1 MEFGGIVFRSDQ
13 TSLASVKNMGFVR
26 IVFLK
31 NFFWVSSFLVLQIG
45 PFDPTKKK
53 KKKKKVRMQE
63 DEEAENSV
71 DKVIQKVETLA
82 GTAWIGPEAFN
93 PNHFCFCKGYVVCL
107 VLGVWVWRIS

>member
-26 IVFLK
+26 IVFVK
-31 NFFWVSSFLVLQIG
+31 NFFWVSSFLVLQKG
-45 PFDPTKKK
+45 AFDPTKKK

-71 DKVIQKVETLA
+71 DKVTEKVETLA
-82 GTAWIGPEAFN
+82 GTTGVGPEAFN
-93 PNHFCFCKGYVVCL
+93 PNHFCFCKGYLVCL
-107 VLGVWVWRIS
+107 VLRVWVWRIS